1 MRVKPSNKQFAPRGL
16 VFVELLTVL
25 CILAMLIALLIPMF
39 IRAQEQS
46 GRLRCQNHLREIG
59 IAILSYR
66 NDNRGRFPLAAS
78 DMPLQL
84 TSTDP
89 QDDADDPLQM
99 PELRPDNVS
108 AAIFLLLRTHNL
120 SPSLFV
126 CPSTNAVPDDFAG
139 LPRWKRFD
147 FTDVKRNLS
156 YSMQNPSASG
166 SVARAGFLWSRFAN
180 PDFVI
185 MADLNPGIR
194 GLDNHVLAVSPNSP
208 PNIMRW
214 GNSNNHGKR
223 GQNVLYADGRA
234 AFVATPFVG
243 VNRDNIYTTR
253 NNTILDAPAD
263 QDDSILLPTEE

>member
-1 MRVKPSNKQFAPRGL
+1 MGVKLRSRQFAREGL
-16 VFVELLTVL
+16 VFLELLTVIG
-25 CILAMLIALLIPMF
+25 ILAMLIALLIPMF

-46 GRLRCQNHLREIG
+46 GRIRCQNQLREIG
-59 IAILSYR
+59 QAILSYR

-78 DMPLQL
+78 DMPPA
-84 TSTDP
+84 TESDNP
-89 QDDADDPLQM
+89 DNEAEEPVEM

-120 SPSLFV
+120 SPGLFV
-126 CPSTNAVPDDFAG
+126 CPSTNAVPDDFGG
-139 LPRWKRFD
+139 LPRWKRSD

-156 YSMQNPSASG
+156 YSMQNPCANG

-185 MADLNPGIR
+185 MADINPGIC
-194 GLDNHVLAVSPNSP
+194 GIDDHVLAVTPNSP

-214 GNSNNHGKR
+214 GNSNNHAKR

-234 AFVATPFVG
+234 AFVDNPFVG
-243 VNRDNIYTTR
+243 VDHDNIYTTK
-253 NNTILDAPAD
+253 NSTILDAPAD
-263 QDDSILLPTEE
+263 EDDSVLLPTDD